1 MNSLLFWTFSVLMLI
16 FGVSVVAQPNPVSSA
31 LSLVVS
37 FIGLA
42 VLFVSLDAF
51 FIGIIQILV
60 YAGAVMVLFLF
71 IIMLLDLRAGAKRKA
86 NPVTIVGGVLIAL
99 IFVAELAQVLG
110 TFPQGKQPFPELA
123 GPVND
128 VQSVGHV
135 LFTSYN
141 LPFQIVAVL
150 ILVATVG
157 VVVLS
162 KKELE

>member
-1 MNSLLFWTFSVLMLI
+1 MTPLLFWIFAVVMLSFSV
-16 FGVSVVAQPNPVSSA
+16 SVIVQPNPVSSA

-37 FIGLA
+37 FIALA
-42 VLFVSLDAF
+42 ALFVSLDAF

-71 IIMLLDLRAGAKRKA
+71 IMLDLKAGQKKKA
-86 NPVTIVGGVLIAL
+86 HPATIIAGVLIAL
-99 IFVAELAQVLG
+99 LFVGQLVTVLG
-110 TFPQGKQPFPELA
+110 AFPEGRRTAPALS
-123 GPVND
+123 GPISD

-162 KKELE
+162 KRELE